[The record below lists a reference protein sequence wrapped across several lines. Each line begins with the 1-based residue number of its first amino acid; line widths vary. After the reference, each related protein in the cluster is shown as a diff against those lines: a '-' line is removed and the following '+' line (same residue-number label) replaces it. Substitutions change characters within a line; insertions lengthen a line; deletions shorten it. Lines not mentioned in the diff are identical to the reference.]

1 MIMKLHRFKINR
13 KKIKNNLS
21 RILGVVLVSVAIIAL
36 GVEAFA
42 AHEKGNYEGG
52 SGGGSFSTPA
62 CSGYVCWNVTSDGAF
77 WVEYTYNGPTAAS
90 RLGFNYGIWRDDTIS
105 DCKVGSKFYVLAT
118 RLHYGNKAAREWGVT
133 EGGTAGAKGMLSIGE
148 VYSRGQTL
156 DGRQDNI
163 TSAMLGGGR
172 IVPEATAKA
181 QYDRFADEHIRE
193 GHPYAAGSDLT
204 WFCGEKDTTTTTTI
218 TRTDDP
224 PRTAC
229 SATKYRYLANTE
241 SRIAVQNMS
250 LDGRTNR
257 PDLNPVKARGVRS
270 PLHTDSGLTMESDN
284 SVQTIAKP
292 GDSVY
297 FYHCISMTVRYGGWV
312 PNQDSWNSGEQG
324 YSNNYPNGTNH
335 FKIEAFPNNNF
346 LFDEGQISNINSQT
360 ANVTALNTA
369 LFTPNSGLDI
379 FTSGDRYGIDVVA
392 PIGKSSTYNCKNIAW
407 YNSRDPFI
415 KGGFQIPGFKTGSC
429 DSASKV
435 GISNLV
441 GRTFGQKHTFNA
453 LTVWERYHHSRWGGC
468 SCGDNSAGAI
478 NYGDYGEYPGSFS
491 GTPGKIQLPYQC
503 GPRGANDCNWTC
515 DNCCDRYGNCIS
527 GSYKDYYYPWVST
540 ANNGTGYFMYHKM
553 EKDYGNKTKKAT
565 VYTPYNFETTTGSG
579 IDEGDVIFQGSSVSS
594 NFTWKIKKR
603 TNNATSSFAY
613 ATITPSNTKIQ
624 MVEFILAPDAEQAVE
639 GKIDA
644 KKDPCAYYT
653 AEKRGA
659 VNCNIIDEKGGEQ
672 NPEGRY
678 SGKSYS
684 ASYIRLVPDN
694 DEYVGYKYCVAVGIW
709 PSDSHDYMGNE
720 LWQQYSTGE
729 GGAMD
734 AGQYWNIS
742 SASCRTIAK
751 KPSFQVWNGSIYTQ
765 GTINTSLSQK
775 MTGKSGGEEKG
786 NNFHYNQTAIF
797 GSWADYAIV
806 TDDESING
814 ISSGAVL
821 GYHNGKY
828 NLSGGGGI
836 ATTVASNYTNLS
848 PMTISNSSGSGSVGI
863 GRVNASTSINT
874 NLQRLNSRY
883 RDKAKTYASDASE
896 GAYGSQP
903 TINTA
908 STGTQYVY
916 YNGSTNISSIG
927 IRRASSKPNQTTRRE
942 GSNLIKTIGDG
953 VNDNTLIIYVTG
965 DLTIDQNI
973 CLGTGCSNDPTKLR
987 TYNTISTNA
996 SAKLPQIII
1005 FANNVYV
1012 TQDVNRIDAWLIVP
1026 NGTIDT
1032 CKGFNIGNNLA
1043 ARDAKQRYTDY
1054 GNCYKTLVV
1063 NGPIYTNNIA
1073 LKRTAGNNHGFAPDD
1088 NIDVLDR
1095 SLGSTGECTIDR
1107 NGNINNR
1114 YPCDATKGS
1123 VAPAEIFNLRA
1134 DTYIWAYNQAER
1146 YSEAVVTYTR
1156 ELAPRY

>member
-1 MIMKLHRFKINR
+1 MKLRRVNKS
-13 KKIKNNLS
+13 KIKRNISSAIGMLL
-21 RILGVVLVSVAIIAL
+21 IIVSIIAL
-36 GVEAFA
+36 GLEGI
-42 AHEKGNYEGG
+42 AHARDSWGDD
-52 SGGGSFSTPA
+52 GGGSSATQT
-62 CSGYVCWNVTSDGAF
+62 CGSGNCQTIRTTGAF
-77 WVEYTYNGPTAAS
+77 WVVFQSPANHFSSSQFGFALNVYTDS
-90 RLGFNYGIWRDDTIS
+90 M
-105 DCKVGSKFYVLAT
+105 DCKAGANVYVLVN
-118 RLHYGNKAAREWGVT
+118 RLSRSGF
-133 EGGTAGAKGMLSIGE
+133 AGIIGANE
-148 VYSRGQTL
+148 VISRGQYIHDY
-156 DGRQDNI
+156 DGGTVPAGSRGISASEALAAYNNSGTHEYRYTSAKGSSGDNI
-163 TSAMLGGGR
+163 G
-172 IVPEATAKA
+172 
-181 QYDRFADEHIRE
+181 
-193 GHPYAAGSDLT
+193 
-204 WFCGEKDTTTTTTI
+204 WFCGEKISTTTTRTYTTTEPTFTCPDSYI
-218 TRTDDP
+218 REYGRT
-224 PRTAC
+224 T
-229 SATKYRYLANTE
+229 T
-241 SRIAVQNMS
+241 RIAVKNKS
-250 LDGRTNR
+250 LGDGW
-257 PDLNPVKARGVRS
+257 KASGKRS
-270 PLHTDSGLTMESDN
+270 GLPSDSGWTDGGGEFY
-284 SVQTIAKP
+284 TIAKP
-292 GDSVY
+292 GDSIQFLHAV
-297 FYHCISMTVRYGGWV
+297 CMQDRYARRTST
-312 PNQDSWNSGEQG
+312 QDSWTSSEGH
-324 YSNNYPNGTNH
+324 GTIYNIPAQS
-335 FKIEAFPNNNF
+335 FTIGASPSYYAFGN
-346 LFDEGQISNINSQT
+346 
-360 ANVTALNTA
+360 
-369 LFTPNSGLDI
+369 
-379 FTSGDRYGIDVVA
+379 GIDVVNSQSQGVTA
-392 PIGKSSTYNCKNIAW
+392 YEGWYSSRGQAGVKVDGGRYGIQTTSPTPDNNDYDCDAVAQYASKDPYIKNA
-407 YNSRDPFI
+407 SFH
-415 KGGFQIPGFKTGSC
+415 IPGFSSGESC
-429 DSASKV
+429 NSASKTRSNTV
-435 GISNLV
+435 GKTITQYHKFDSM
-441 GRTFGQKHTFNA
+441 K
-453 LTVWERYHHSRWGGC
+453 VWETMYHSTSGSC
-468 SCGDNSAGAI
+468 SCGNNSAVLNWNRTAT
-478 NYGDYGEYPGSFS
+478 NYHG
-491 GTPGKIQLPYQC
+491 GTNGHRRLYAC
-503 GPRGANDCNWTC
+503 GPKGSNNCNWTC
-515 DNCCDRYGNCIS
+515 DNCCDKYGNCIS
-527 GSYKDYYYPWVST
+527 GSYKDYNYPYKDGSFD
-540 ANNGTGYFMYHKM
+540 FMYHTTHKNTS
-553 EKDYGNKTKKAT
+553 ETKTAR
-565 VYTPYNFETTTGSG
+565 VYVPYNFETNVHSE
-579 IDEGDVIFQGSSVSS
+579 IDANDVIFQGSSVSS
-594 NFTWKIKKR
+594 NFSWKIKKR
-603 TNNATSSFAY
+603 SNNTTSDFAY
-613 ATITPSNTKIQ
+613 ATVTPSNTKVQ
-624 MVEFILAPDAEQAVE
+624 MVEFILTPDAEQAIK
-639 GKIDA
+639 GKKDA

-659 VNCNIIDEKGGEQ
+659 VLCNIIDEDNGNQ
-672 NPEGRY
+672 NPRGLY
-678 SGKSYS
+678 AGKTHEADYR
-684 ASYIRLVPDN
+684 RLVPDN

-742 SASCRTIAK
+742 NASCRTIAK
-751 KPSFQVWNGSIYTQ
+751 RPSFQVWNGSIYTQ
-765 GTINTSLSQK
+765 GTINTSVSQK
-775 MTGKSGGEEKG
+775 MTGKSGGEERR
-786 NNFHYNQTAIF
+786 NNYHNGETTIF
-797 GSWADYAIV
+797 GSWTDYAIV

-836 ATTVASNYTNLS
+836 GATMISEYRDVS
-848 PMTISNSSGSGSVGI
+848 PMTISNSSSIGI

-896 GAYGSQP
+896 GAYGSQT

-927 IRRASSKPNQTTRRE
+927 IRGAGSKPNQTTRRE

-1063 NGPIYTNNIA
+1063 NGPIYANNIA

-1095 SLGSTGECTIDR
+1095 SLGSTGECTTDR